1 MKEIANLWLWL
12 SSSNFK
18 WQLSLQM
25 VSYLHGSVIHV
36 GASSATPSTS
46 KRTASEAFEGS
57 PTSEGYLF
65 TFFENAKYFCKFGT
79 IIFTVEQLP

>member
-1 MKEIANLWLWL
+1 MKERAKLWLWL

-25 VSYLHGSVIHV
+25 VSYLRGSVIHL

-46 KRTASEAFEGS
+46 KRTASEAFEGL

-65 TFFENAKYFCKFGT
+65 TLFLSKGYINKK
-79 IIFTVEQLP
+79 

>member
-18 WQLSLQM
+18 RQLSLQM

-46 KRTASEAFEGS
+46 KRTASEAFEG
-57 PTSEGYLF
+57 EGYLF

-79 IIFTVEQLP
+79 IIFTVE